1 MDIGDRI
8 NAKRLE
14 LGLTQKDLAQA
25 LGLTPQH
32 ISAIEKNHRLL
43 SLDMLW
49 KIAEQLGVTTDYLT
63 TGKPGVIVDTIPAI
77 KADKRL
83 NLKSKRALISLIEQL
98 YKSV

>member
-1 MDIGDRI
+1 MDIGNKI
-8 NAKRLE
+8 KAKRHD

-32 ISAIEKNHRLL
+32 ISAIEKNHRSPSIDL
-43 SLDMLW
+43 LW

-63 TGKPGVIVDTIPAI
+63 TGKQGVIVDTIPAI

-83 NLKSKRALISLIEQL
+83 NLKSKRALIAMVEQL
-98 YKSV
+98 YKSI